1 MNPDE
6 MAFLLEILGA
16 NQVDEYAR
24 RVLATGETA
33 SVIPLTYGRARIC
46 LHDGP
51 ASYSNSW

>member
-1 MNPDE
+1 

-16 NQVDEYAR
+16 DRVDEYAR
-24 RVLATGETA
+24 RVLPTGETA

-51 ASYSNSW
+51 LSYSNSW